1 MFVSKTV
8 RGNRI
13 SRLKSYGKKR
23 GVWKKNKKTSLFC
36 ASGAKNEVFS
46 VGRWKKVPLALFPF
60 FSTQT
65 VGLAPLR
72 ETKMR
77 RDWLRIF
84 D

>member
-1 MFVSKTV
+1 MDKEQKNFAFFAPLAQKMKFF
-8 RGNRI
+8 
-13 SRLKSYGKKR
+13 RL
-23 GVWKKNKKTSLFC
+23 
-36 ASGAKNEVFS
+36 GA
-46 VGRWKKVPLALFPF
+46 GKKVPLALFPF

-65 VGLAPLR
+65 VGLARLR